1 MNNIKELRKTKN
13 LTQKELADLL
23 NTDQTT
29 VSKWELDRAL
39 PTTANLLS
47 LSEIFEVSIDYV
59 LGKSKYYYPE
69 NVGKNNFYTA
79 EEREIIGDYRKLT
92 PALQKTVR
100 DTIKTFVKA
109 E

>member
-69 NVGKNNFYTA
+69 NFGKNNFYTA